1 MTPQEASKVL
11 AKAAAYDNRQPDQA
25 AALAWSEALDRDLP
39 LQDALRI
46 VSEHYQDERTWIM
59 PADINR
65 RWRTLGKTRLANA
78 ERNGLPEAP
87 DDIADDPQA
96 WLTWKRTQI
105 RAIKAGATHDQAEVQ
120 PASAANSPRHPHP
133 ATGRPCS
140 TQQHPVKPSKR
151 PANGLA
157 HPGWYPYL
165 PEGLKGPQNA
175 IQRIDRTAGSRRSRA
190 PTTTPRRVYGVK
202 STKRSHH
209 HGNRSND
216 HRQSRG

>member
-120 PASAANSPRHPHP
+120 
-133 ATGRPCS
+133 AT
-140 TQQHPVKPSKR
+140 K
-151 PANGLA
+151 
-157 HPGWYPYL
+157 
-165 PEGLKGPQNA
+165 A
-175 IQRIDRTAGSRRSRA
+175 IGHA
-190 PTTTPRRVYGVK
+190 PTRERRELPAAPPPGDWQAMLNAATPRK
-202 STKRSHH
+202 AI
-209 HGNRSND
+209 
-216 HRQSRG
+216 

>member
-46 VSEHYQDERTWIM
+46 VSEHYRDERAWIM

-78 ERNGLPEAP
+78 ERRGLPDAP
-87 DDIADDPQA
+87 ADIADDPQA

-105 RAIKAGATHDQAEVQ
+105 RAIKAGASPEQAE
-120 PASAANSPRHPHP
+120 ASAVRAIGDTPTRERRELP
-133 ATGRPCS
+133 AAP
-140 TQQHPVKPSKR
+140 P
-151 PANGLA
+151 PADWQAML
-157 HPGWYPYL
+157 
-165 PEGLKGPQNA
+165 NA
-175 IQRIDRTAGSRRSRA
+175 A
-190 PTTTPRRVYGVK
+190 TPRKAV
-202 STKRSHH
+202 
-209 HGNRSND
+209 
-216 HRQSRG
+216 